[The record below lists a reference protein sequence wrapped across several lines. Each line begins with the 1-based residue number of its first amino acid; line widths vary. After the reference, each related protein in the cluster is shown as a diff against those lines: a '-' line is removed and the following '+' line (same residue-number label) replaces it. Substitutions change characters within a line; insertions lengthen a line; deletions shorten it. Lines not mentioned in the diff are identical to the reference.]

1 MQAANSSQH
10 TSLPSA
16 AMSPESVRFELPQDA
31 VLVECGSHLFLDV
44 VVDGAKAADQELGNN
59 HQRERPGLKAY
70 MEGLAAVFLYKGFL
84 SAKKPRT
91 AGLRLFLLGQW
102 TSLRFEVTVLLAHGQ
117 HRSPRHS
124 GPCEWNKH
132 MDHHKRP
139 DVSNHTTCEQDSGF
153 I

>member
-1 MQAANSSQH
+1 MAHRTVVQAANSSQH

-70 MEGLAAVFLYKGFL
+70 MEGLAAVFPVQGLL
-84 SAKKPRT
+84 VCEEAKDGWIKIVPARPVDVAEVRGDGAVGT
-91 AGLRLFLLGQW
+91 W
-102 TSLRFEVTVLLAHGQ
+102 TTSEPKA
-117 HRSPRHS
+117 
-124 GPCEWNKH
+124 
-132 MDHHKRP
+132 
-139 DVSNHTTCEQDSGF
+139 
-153 I
+153 